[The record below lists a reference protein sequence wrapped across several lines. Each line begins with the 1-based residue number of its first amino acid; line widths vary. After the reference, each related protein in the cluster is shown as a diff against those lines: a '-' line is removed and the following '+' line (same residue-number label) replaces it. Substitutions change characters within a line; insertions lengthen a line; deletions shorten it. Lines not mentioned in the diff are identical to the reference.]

1 MTPRT
6 RTRIALA
13 AIAGALLLGGAACS
27 DDNGGAVDTG
37 AGTTA
42 GSGGAE
48 IVIQDIAYPDSMT
61 AAAGATVTVTNKD
74 GVPHTVTAD
83 DDSFN
88 AAVDENGT
96 ATFTAPAEPGSYPV
110 HCNVHPTMKGTLEV
124 T

>member
-1 MTPRT
+1 M
-6 RTRIALA
+6 
-13 AIAGALLLGGAACS
+13 AGALLLGGAACS

-37 AGTTA
+37 ADTTA
-42 GSGGAE
+42 ASGGAE